1 MIFCVYSSPRKL
13 QASGA
18 TDLASKGQGASDRTN
33 ARIKGEV
40 DDSFLAD
47 MKVRCLCGS
56 SMETDLL
63 IKCEDTKC
71 PVSQHL
77 NCVVIPDRP
86 YRTKTFPKIGPSF
99 SEKQLSL

>member
-1 MIFCVYSSPRKL
+1 MPSFHSFFFMIFCVYSSPRKL

-63 IKCEDTKC
+63 IK
-71 PVSQHL
+71 V
-77 NCVVIPDRP
+77 
-86 YRTKTFPKIGPSF
+86 
-99 SEKQLSL
+99 

>member
-47 MKVRCLCGS
+47 MK
-56 SMETDLL
+56 
-63 IKCEDTKC
+63 CEDTKC